1 MRPPENSP
9 TSLESISLWSSRR
22 FALPQKLQNDDF
34 RSRFLRRG
42 RRQQIFSGGG
52 GRKKWI
58 KHGNSPFFNGK
69 SDTDS
74 AERRVQ
80 ASWCHSGSLGRTF
93 RSRADDRC
101 CDNQSVAS
109 LISHAQ
115 RSHLTPPQEV
125 QLFFFFFFFISLI
138 LFFLILEA
146 MFCSAAQKHAAVFS
160 LPVIRPFCLWPHY
173 DKSPSCLR
181 RRQLARR
188 AQTTTAGKNTQ
199 RTQPHVLHKF
209 FFFNC
214 NLMLFF
220 FFFIC
225 SLWANPNTSKQSFY
239 LWLFSFYHLIWT
251 RSFFSSATCL
261 FTSGGK

>member
-22 FALPQKLQNDDF
+22 FALPQKLQNYDF
-34 RSRFLRRG
+34 RVKISEEGEKAANF
-42 RRQQIFSGGG
+42 FSGG

-80 ASWCHSGSLGRTF
+80 ASWCHNGSLGRTF

-125 QLFFFFFFFISLI
+125 QLFFSFFFYLSH
-138 LFFLILEA
+138 
-146 MFCSAAQKHAAVFS
+146 S
-160 LPVIRPFCLWPHY
+160 
-173 DKSPSCLR
+173 
-181 RRQLARR
+181 
-188 AQTTTAGKNTQ
+188 
-199 RTQPHVLHKF
+199 
-209 FFFNC
+209 FFFNSWSDVLLRC
-214 NLMLFF
+214 PK
-220 FFFIC
+220 
-225 SLWANPNTSKQSFY
+225 A
-239 LWLFSFYHLIWT
+239 H
-251 RSFFSSATCL
+251 SSV
-261 FTSGGK
+261 